1 MLKLS
6 KTKKN
11 LRAVLET
18 IIVDEERLRCIDFWI
33 QHFPAVVPSEIKM
46 DEVAMLIEYLIID
59 DDDEVEI
66 RLFGGKTQN
75 MSLALF
81 EKRRRS

>member
-11 LRAVLET
+11 LWAVLET

-33 QHFPAVVPSEIKM
+33 QHFPAVVPPEIKM

-59 DDDEVEI
+59 DEVEI
-66 RLFGGKTQN
+66 RLFGGKKQN
-75 MSLALF
+75 MSLP
-81 EKRRRS
+81 

>member
-46 DEVAMLIEYLIID
+46 DEVAMLIEYLTID
-59 DDDEVEI
+59 DDEIEI
-66 RLFGGKTQN
+66 RLFGGKIQN
-75 MSLALF
+75 MSLPLF

>member
-1 MLKLS
+1 M
-6 KTKKN
+6 
-11 LRAVLET
+11 LET

-59 DDDEVEI
+59 DDEVEI

-75 MSLALF
+75 MSLPLF